1 MSRAGAQTFVYDRPP
16 RIAAHRS
23 IVGPKEGK
31 GPLAAWFDTVLED
44 DLLGQKSWELAEMEM
59 VRRCVQAALND
70 ARVTDAQLQAML
82 GGDLNNQIIASSFAA
97 RALGAPFIG
106 LYGACS
112 TFVQALVIA
121 SALISGGYLE
131 NAACVASSHYCTAE
145 RQFRFP
151 LELGTQR
158 PPQASWTATACGCA
172 LLETDCRRPPAGAAD
187 PRDSAS
193 RQSANRTAGSGL
205 RVTSGTVGRV
215 VDMNISDANHMGA
228 AMAPAVFDCVAAHL
242 SDMGRSAADY
252 DLIATGDLG
261 WIGRDL
267 LLELSSAAGL
277 ELPPEKLIDC
287 GASLFYQEQ
296 DAHAG
301 GSGCGCV
308 ASVGC
313 GWLMKRL
320 TGGDI
325 RRLLLVGSGAMFSP
339 TSSQQAQSV
348 PGIAYAA
355 CIERED

>member
-1 MSRAGAQTFVYDRPP
+1 MSRAGSQTFVYDRPP
-16 RIAAHRS
+16 VIAAHRS
-23 IVGPKEGK
+23 IAGPKEGK
-31 GPLAAWFDTVLED
+31 GPLAAWFDTILED

-70 ARVTDAQLQAML
+70 AHVPDEQAQAML

-97 RALGAPFIG
+97 RALGVPFIG

-112 TFVQALVIA
+112 TFVQALVIG

-131 NAACVASSHYCTAE
+131 NAVCVSSSHYCTAE

-172 LLETDCRRPPAGAAD
+172 LLEAEGRRP
-187 PRDSAS
+187 
-193 RQSANRTAGSGL
+193 GL
-205 RVTSGTVGRV
+205 YVTSGTVGRII
-215 VDMNISDANHMGA
+215 DLNISDANHMGA
-228 AMAPAVFDCVAAHL
+228 AMAPAVFDCMAAHL
-242 SDMGRSAADY
+242 ADTGRTADDY

-267 LLELSSAAGL
+267 LLELASAADMSL
-277 ELPPEKLIDC
+277 APDRLIDC

-308 ASVGC
+308 ASVSC

-320 TGGDI
+320 EAGDI
-325 RRLLLVGSGAMFSP
+325 GRLLLVGSGAMFSP

-355 CIERED
+355 CIERRN

>member
-1 MSRAGAQTFVYDRPP
+1 MSRAGQQTFVYDRPP
-16 RIAAHRS
+16 AIVAHAS
-23 IVGPKEGK
+23 TVGPKEGQ

-44 DLLGQKSWELAEMEM
+44 DLLGQKSWELAEVEM
-59 VRRCVQAALND
+59 ARRCVGRALAAAGRTEDGPQAL
-70 ARVTDAQLQAML
+70 L

-112 TFVQALVIA
+112 TFVQALVLGA
-121 SALISGGYLE
+121 ALISGGFLE
-131 NAACVASSHYCTAE
+131 SAACCASSHFCTAE

-172 LLETDCRRPPAGAAD
+172 LLLPGGGPG
-187 PRDSAS
+187 
-193 RQSANRTAGSGL
+193 GL
-205 RVTSGTVGRV
+205 RITSGTIGRV
-215 VDMNISDANHMGA
+215 VDLNISDANHMGA

-242 SDMGRSAADY
+242 SDTGCSAGDY

-267 LLELSSAAGL
+267 LLELAAAAK
-277 ELPPEKLIDC
+277 LPLPADRLIDC
-287 GASLFYQEQ
+287 GASLFSREQ

-308 ASVGC
+308 ASVSC
-313 GWLMKRL
+313 GWLMKRMEA
-320 TGGDI
+320 GEF
-325 RRLLLVGSGAMFSP
+325 RRMLLVGSGAMLSP
-339 TSSQQAQSV
+339 TSCQQGQSV

-355 CIERED
+355 CIEGGD

>member
-1 MSRAGAQTFVYDRPP
+1 MSRAGSQTFVYDRPP
-16 RIAAHRS
+16 RVAAHRS
-23 IVGPKEGK
+23 IAGPKEGK

-59 VRRCVQAALND
+59 VRRCVQAAMND
-70 ARVTDAQLQAML
+70 ARITDARLQAML

-112 TFVQALVIA
+112 TFVQALVIG
-121 SALISGGYLE
+121 SALISGGYLD

-151 LELGTQR
+151 LELGNQR

-172 LLETDCRRPPAGAAD
+172 LLEAGG
-187 PRDSAS
+187 P
-193 RQSANRTAGSGL
+193 GGL
-205 RVTSGTVGRV
+205 RVTRGTVGRV

-242 SDMGRSAADY
+242 ADTGRTAADY

-267 LLELSSAAGL
+267 LLELANAAGL

-320 TGGDI
+320 EGGEL

-355 CIERED
+355 CVERED

>member
-1 MSRAGAQTFVYDRPP
+1 MSRAGEQTFVYDRPP
-16 RIAAHRS
+16 RIAAHQS
-23 IVGPKEGK
+23 VAGPKEGK
-31 GPLAAWFDTVLED
+31 GPLASWFDTILED

-59 VRRCVQAALND
+59 VRRCVQAALNEAQLPD
-70 ARVTDAQLQAML
+70 ARVQAML

-112 TFVQALVIA
+112 TFVQALVIG
-121 SALISGGYLE
+121 SALISGGHLE
-131 NAACVASSHYCTAE
+131 NAVCVASSHYCTAE

-172 LLETDCRRPPAGAAD
+172 LLNNAEGV
-187 PRDSAS
+187 
-193 RQSANRTAGSGL
+193 GGL
-205 RVTSGTVGRV
+205 RITCGTVGRII
-215 VDMNISDANHMGA
+215 DLNISDANHMGA
-228 AMAPAVFDCVAAHL
+228 AMAPAVFDCIAAHMA
-242 SDMGRSAADY
+242 DTGRSAADY

-267 LLELSSAAGL
+267 LLELAGAAKL
-277 ELPPEKLIDC
+277 ELPPDRLIDC

-320 TGGDI
+320 EAGDI

>member
-1 MSRAGAQTFVYDRPP
+1 MSRAGSQTFVYDRPP
-16 RIAAHRS
+16 LIAAHQS
-23 IVGPKEGK
+23 VVGPKEGK
-31 GPLAAWFDTVLED
+31 GPLAAWFDTILED

-70 ARVTDAQLQAML
+70 ARLTDAKAQAML

-97 RALGAPFIG
+97 RALGVPFIG

-112 TFVQALVIA
+112 TFVQALVIG

-131 NAACVASSHYCTAE
+131 NAVCVASSHYCTAE

-151 LELGTQR
+151 LELGNQR

-172 LLETDCRRPPAGAAD
+172 LLNAEDGP
-187 PRDSAS
+187 
-193 RQSANRTAGSGL
+193 GL
-205 RVTSGTVGRV
+205 RVTSGTVGRI

-242 SDMGRSAADY
+242 ADTGQTAADY

-261 WIGRDL
+261 WIGRNL
-267 LLELSSAAGL
+267 LLELADAAGL
-277 ELPPEKLIDC
+277 ALPPDRLIDC

-308 ASVGC
+308 AAVSC

-320 TGGDI
+320 KAGEL

-355 CIERED
+355 CVERRD